1 MEIVTKRYNVMLFI
15 FTIILGVLVGVSSGL
30 LGILLNLVEK
40 IFLNY
45 NEVARYPAPVNGI
58 PIFRLY
64 SVAVGGIISAII
76 WWIIREKYKKPISIN
91 QALSGDKMPF
101 ISTLIHVITQ
111 IFYVGT
117 GGSIGRELAPR
128 EAGTLIAQSVEDRIR
143 KLNILKIELAD
154 RQLLL
159 AAAAGAG
166 FSGVYLAP
174 ITGALFSVE
183 LLLKKF
189 TFRTVSISLLMT
201 SVSML
206 IGGMFKGF
214 KPYYIVNHT
223 TFSGAGI
230 IIVLAFAPL
239 MGIMGGLFRLMFQ
252 SVAKHKATGY
262 NILWMLP
269 LVSIATGII
278 AIYFPEIMGNGRS
291 LMQLSVFSESHN
303 MIVILFIGLILK
315 MIVTLLTIRAGASG
329 GTLTP
334 SIAIGGS
341 AGAIIGIICS
351 WTFMPS
357 ISVDQMAI
365 LGAVTFLAAS
375 QQAPLMALFMM
386 IEITHIGYSWL
397 LPMFLGV
404 IVSLFFSRLPLK
416 YKR

>member
-1 MEIVTKRYNVMLFI
+1 METVTKRYNVMLFI

-128 EAGTLIAQSVEDRIR
+128 EAGTLIAQSVENRIR
-143 KLNILKIELAD
+143 KLNILKLELAD

-252 SVAKHKATGY
+252 SAAKHKATGY

-341 AGAIIGIICS
+341 LGAIIGLICS
-351 WTFMPS
+351 GSFMPS

-375 QQAPLMALFMM
+375 QQAPLMAIFML

-397 LPMFLGV
+397 LPMLLGV
-404 IVSLFFSRLPLK
+404 LVSLFFSRLPLK

>member
-15 FTIILGVLVGVSSGL
+15 FTIILGVFVGVSSGL

-64 SVAVGGIISAII
+64 SVAVGGIMSAII

-128 EAGTLIAQSVEDRIR
+128 EAGTLIAQSVENRIR
-143 KLNILKIELAD
+143 KLNILKLELAD

-206 IGGMFKGF
+206 VGGMFKGF

-252 SVAKHKATGY
+252 SAAKHKATGY

-341 AGAIIGIICS
+341 LGAIIGLICS
-351 WTFMPS
+351 GSFMPS

-375 QQAPLMALFMM
+375 QQAPLMAIFML

-397 LPMFLGV
+397 LPMLLGV
-404 IVSLFFSRLPLK
+404 LVSLFFSRLPLK

>member
-128 EAGTLIAQSVEDRIR
+128 EAGTLIAQSFENRIR
-143 KLNILKIELAD
+143 KLNILKLELAD

-206 IGGMFKGF
+206 VGGMFKGF

-252 SVAKHKATGY
+252 SAGKHKATGY

>member
-1 MEIVTKRYNVMLFI
+1 
-15 FTIILGVLVGVSSGL
+15 
-30 LGILLNLVEK
+30 
-40 IFLNY
+40 
-45 NEVARYPAPVNGI
+45 
-58 PIFRLY
+58 
-64 SVAVGGIISAII
+64 
-76 WWIIREKYKKPISIN
+76 
-91 QALSGDKMPF
+91 
-101 ISTLIHVITQ
+101 
-111 IFYVGT
+111 
-117 GGSIGRELAPR
+117 
-128 EAGTLIAQSVEDRIR
+128 
-143 KLNILKIELAD
+143 
-154 RQLLL
+154 
-159 AAAAGAG
+159 
-166 FSGVYLAP
+166 
-174 ITGALFSVE
+174 
-183 LLLKKF
+183 
-189 TFRTVSISLLMT
+189 
-201 SVSML
+201 
-206 IGGMFKGF
+206 
-214 KPYYIVNHT
+214 
-223 TFSGAGI
+223 
-230 IIVLAFAPL
+230 
-239 MGIMGGLFRLMFQ
+239 MFQ
-252 SVAKHKATGY
+252 SAAKHKATGY

-269 LVSIATGII
+269 LVSIATGVI

>member
-128 EAGTLIAQSVEDRIR
+128 EAGTLIAQSVENRIR
-143 KLNILKIELAD
+143 KLNILKLELAD

-252 SVAKHKATGY
+252 SAAKHKATGY

-341 AGAIIGIICS
+341 LGAIIGLICS
-351 WTFMPS
+351 GPFIPS

-375 QQAPLMALFMM
+375 QQAPLMALFML

-397 LPMFLGV
+397 LPMLLGV
-404 IVSLFFSRLPLK
+404 LVSLFFSRLPLK

>member
-128 EAGTLIAQSVEDRIR
+128 EAGTLIAQSVENRIR
-143 KLNILKIELAD
+143 KLNILKLELAD

-252 SVAKHKATGY
+252 SAAKHKATGY

-341 AGAIIGIICS
+341 LGAIIGLICS
-351 WTFMPS
+351 GSFMPS

-375 QQAPLMALFMM
+375 QQAPLMAIFML

-397 LPMFLGV
+397 LPMLLGV
-404 IVSLFFSRLPLK
+404 LVSLFFSRLLLK

>member
-1 MEIVTKRYNVMLFI
+1 MEIATKRYNVMLFI
-15 FTIILGVLVGVSSGL
+15 FSIILGVLVGVSSGL

-128 EAGTLIAQSVEDRIR
+128 EAGTLIAQSFENRIR
-143 KLNILKIELAD
+143 KLNILKLELAD

-206 IGGMFKGF
+206 VGGMFKGF

-223 TFSGAGI
+223 IFSAAGI

-252 SVAKHKATGY
+252 SAGKHKATGY

>member
-1 MEIVTKRYNVMLFI
+1 METVTKRYNVMLFI

-128 EAGTLIAQSVEDRIR
+128 EAGTLIAQSVENRIR
-143 KLNILKIELAD
+143 KLNILKLELAD

-252 SVAKHKATGY
+252 SAAKHKATGY

-269 LVSIATGII
+269 LVSIATGVI

-341 AGAIIGIICS
+341 LGAIIGLICS
-351 WTFMPS
+351 CSFMPS

-375 QQAPLMALFMM
+375 QQAPLMAIFML

-397 LPMFLGV
+397 LPMLLGV
-404 IVSLFFSRLPLK
+404 LVSLFFSRLPLK

>member
-1 MEIVTKRYNVMLFI
+1 MEIATKRYNVMLFI

-128 EAGTLIAQSVEDRIR
+128 EAGTLIAQSFENRIR
-143 KLNILKIELAD
+143 KLNILKLELAD

-252 SVAKHKATGY
+252 SAAKHKATGY

-341 AGAIIGIICS
+341 LGAIIGLICS
-351 WTFMPS
+351 CSFMPS

-375 QQAPLMALFMM
+375 QQAPLMAIFML

-397 LPMFLGV
+397 LPMLLGV
-404 IVSLFFSRLPLK
+404 LVSLFFSRLPLK

>member
-128 EAGTLIAQSVEDRIR
+128 EAGTLIAQSFENRIR
-143 KLNILKIELAD
+143 KLNILKLELAD

-206 IGGMFKGF
+206 VGGMFKGF

-252 SVAKHKATGY
+252 SAAKHKATGY

>member
-1 MEIVTKRYNVMLFI
+1 METVTERYNVMLFI

-45 NEVARYPAPVNGI
+45 NEVVRYPAPVNGI

-128 EAGTLIAQSVEDRIR
+128 EAGTLIAQSVENRIR
-143 KLNILKIELAD
+143 KLNILKLELAD

-252 SVAKHKATGY
+252 SAAKHKATGY

>member
-1 MEIVTKRYNVMLFI
+1 MEILTKRYNVMLFI

-128 EAGTLIAQSVEDRIR
+128 EAGTLIAQSFENRIR
-143 KLNILKIELAD
+143 KLNIFKLELAD

-206 IGGMFKGF
+206 VGGMFKGF

-230 IIVLAFAPL
+230 ILVLAFAPL

-252 SVAKHKATGY
+252 SAAKHKATGY

>member
-58 PIFRLY
+58 PTFRLY

-128 EAGTLIAQSVEDRIR
+128 EAGTLIAQSVENRIR
-143 KLNILKIELAD
+143 KLNILKLELAD

-206 IGGMFKGF
+206 VGGMFKGF

-252 SVAKHKATGY
+252 SAAKHKATGY

-341 AGAIIGIICS
+341 LGAIIGLICS
-351 WTFMPS
+351 GSFMPS

-375 QQAPLMALFMM
+375 QQAPLMAIFML

-397 LPMFLGV
+397 LPMLLGV
-404 IVSLFFSRLPLK
+404 LVSLFFSRLPLK